1 MAEGKCYRRPPDP
14 RRHRKLH
21 PLMLNRMLGI
31 LAILGFTASLAVH
44 LLTYR
49 GYAISDTVPAT
60 WLLHLGVFVVWLPA
74 VLKLNRAKRGAEGLV
89 QLLEYIPVWLLP
101 IVMVFGQLIFVS
113 GLVAMLDT
121 PGVATYRDGR
131 YLLVN
136 HGRVLRELSD
146 DDFRRQNALR
156 DRSFSA
162 GWVIFYGIAAMVLFF
177 LPPNA
182 AVEHDHPSLP
192 AP

>member
-1 MAEGKCYRRPPDP
+1 
-14 RRHRKLH
+14 
-21 PLMLNRMLGI
+21 MLNRTLGI

-49 GYAISDTVPAT
+49 GYAISDTVPGT

-74 VLKLNRAKRGAEGLV
+74 VLKLNRARRGAEGLTH
-89 QLLEYIPVWLLP
+89 LLEYIPAWLLP
-101 IVMVFGQLIFVS
+101 VVMVFGQLIFVS
-113 GLVAMLDT
+113 GLVAMLDA

-136 HGRVLRELSD
+136 HGEVLRELSTEE
-146 DDFRRQNALR
+146 FRRQHALQ

-162 GWVIFYGIAAMVLFF
+162 VWVIFYGMAAMVLFF
-177 LPPNA
+177 LPQNSA
-182 AVEHDHPSLP
+182 AEHDHTSLP